1 MDDDGMSAEEILA
14 RAAENAM
21 PRVAATIYAYGEKG
35 NAIGLQRA
43 ADTLDAL
50 ADDIIAG
57 RAPVSDIKDAATY
70 LRRVAKKKLAEA
82 EKVLNRN

>member
-1 MDDDGMSAEEILA
+1 MSDGMSAEEILT

-21 PRVAATIYAYGEKG
+21 PRVAATIMAMTEKG
-35 NAIGLQRA
+35 NAVGLERA

-57 RAPVSDIKDAATY
+57 RAPVTGANDQPMAPHATS
-70 LRRVAKKKLAEA
+70 LENWRGFGRR
-82 EKVLNRN
+82 R